1 MPLDKFSAL
10 WVSHSSIS
18 DFLQCPRAYFLKNIY
33 KNSKNGRKIAV
44 MSPPLALGQVV
55 HEVVESLSSLPV
67 DRRFDVSLL
76 DRFEQSWNSISG
88 KRGGF
93 FSQKTEELY
102 KDRGKIMIERV
113 TQHPGPLK
121 EKAVKLNMDLP
132 QFWLSEED
140 NIILCGK
147 LDWLQYLEDSDSI
160 RIIDFKTSR
169 SQENPESL
177 QLPIYH
183 LLAHYCQK
191 RPVEGVRYWYLE
203 LNDTPVECPLPD
215 LQESQERVLKIAKKI
230 KTARALEKFACPQGE
245 KGCRAC
251 QPYEAVVRG
260 EAEFVGADENR
271 RDVFVLARA
280 DFGSLGD
287 ERDDG
292 VVL

>member
-1 MPLDKFSAL
+1 MPLDKFSAI

-18 DFLQCPRAYFLKNIY
+18 DFLQCPRAYFLKNVY
-33 KNSKNGRKIAV
+33 KSPKNGRKIAV

-67 DRRFDVSLL
+67 DRRFDVPLL
-76 DRFEQSWNSISG
+76 DRFEQLWNSVSG

-93 FSQKTEELY
+93 SSQKTEELY
-102 KDRGKIMIERV
+102 KSRGRMMINRV
-113 TQHPGPLK
+113 TTHPGPIK

-169 SQENPESL
+169 SQEHSESL

-191 RPVEGVRYWYLE
+191 RMVAGVSYWYLE
-203 LNDTPVECPLPD
+203 LSDVLVECPLQD
-215 LQESQERVLKIAKKI
+215 LQESQEKVLKIAKKI
-230 KTARALEKFACPQGE
+230 KTARALEKFGCPQGE
-245 KGCRAC
+245 KGCRVC
-251 QPYEAVVRG
+251 QPFEAVIRG
-260 EAEFVGADENR
+260 EAEFVGTDENR
-271 RDVFVLARA
+271 RDVFVLTRT

-287 ERDDG
+287 DRDDG